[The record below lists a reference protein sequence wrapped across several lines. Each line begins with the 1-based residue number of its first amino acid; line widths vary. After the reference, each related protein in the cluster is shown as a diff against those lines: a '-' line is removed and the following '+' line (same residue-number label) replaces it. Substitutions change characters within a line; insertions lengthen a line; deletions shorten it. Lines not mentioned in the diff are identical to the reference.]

1 MARYALINDS
11 TVVTVVEMSEEQATA
26 ALTAFEVVHL
36 LAADSKCAGGWSYA
50 GGDVVA
56 PTADLGALHDAQWEA
71 IKAERDRRTQAGG
84 YTVTV
89 SGTPKWFHSDTF
101 SRTQQIGLVMMGA
114 SIPPGLL
121 WKTMD
126 GTFVEMTQA
135 LAASVFAAAAAQ
147 DQATFT
153 AAEVAKAAMTA
164 SPTAFDLSA
173 VAWPA
178 IFE

>member
-1 MARYALINDS
+1 MRNA
-11 TVVTVVEMSEEQATA
+11 
-26 ALTAFEVVHL
+26 L
-36 LAADSKCAGGWSYA
+36 LAA
-50 GGDVVA
+50 
-56 PTADLGALHDAQWEA
+56 WEA
-71 IKAERDRRTQAGG
+71 HLNTGGVPTINIYSGVPPADESTALSGNTVLAGFPSADWAAPA
-84 YTVTV
+84 
-89 SGTPKWFHSDTF
+89 SGTVALTG
-101 SRTQQIGLVMMGA
+101 TQQIGLVMMGA

>member
-1 MARYALINDS
+1 MSWGTTSGGND
-11 TVVTVVEMSEEQATA
+11 VATSGWVSA
-26 ALTAFEVVHL
+26 WAITIAYGGTEWPTTGSLGRDFLV
-36 LAADSKCAGGWSYA
+36 GWSYA

-56 PTADLGALHDAQWEA
+56 PSVDLGALHDAQWEA
-71 IKAERDRRTQAGG
+71 IKVERDRRTQVGG

-147 DQATFT
+147 DQATFA
-153 AAEVAKAAMTA
+153 AAEAAKAAMTA
-164 SPTAFDLSA
+164 SPAAFDLSA